1 MKNRVMKAIIV
12 DDEPHAIKVMSSL
25 LEHYKNIKIVASY
38 AKPEA
43 ALAEI
48 ARVKPDVIFLDIE
61 MGYIDGLTM
70 ADLFNQQHF
79 VDIIFVTAYAHYAV
93 QAFDVNAI
101 DYLLKPVQKKRLDQ
115 AIERLVTTRQA
126 RINGKDEVEPE
137 GQHLHIVSFD
147 HLEVRNQDGK
157 RMLWRTKKARE
168 LFYYLWLTDDR
179 KANKSVIIE
188 KIFPEKDEAK
198 ALALLHTTV
207 YQLRR
212 GLADLGFSESIIFSQ
227 NKYRLATSLMSDLER
242 VETLLLKGLADDK
255 ELDEIAR
262 LYKRDFLGDEA
273 YDWALSSQHQLRNR
287 AFTVVSGYMEQ
298 RLREGHFT
306 FSDESLALLMY
317 LNSLSEQGAGLIIE
331 ILSRQ
336 NRRSELVHFFN
347 GFKILLAKELKTVP
361 SKELLSMYDEA
372 MLQ

>member
-1 MKNRVMKAIIV
+1 MNNRVMRVIIV

-38 AKPEA
+38 TKPEA

-48 ARVKPDVIFLDIE
+48 AKVKPDVIFLDIE

-101 DYLLKPVQKKRLDQ
+101 DYLLKPVQKRRLDQ
-115 AIERLVTTRQA
+115 AIERLVTARQTRM
-126 RINGKDEVEPE
+126 NSKDEIESE
-137 GQHLHIVSFD
+137 GQHLDIVSFD
-147 HLEVRNQDGK
+147 HLQVRNQDKK
-157 RMLWRTKKARE
+157 RMNWRTKKARE
-168 LFYYLWLTDDR
+168 LFYYLWFTDDR
-179 KANKSVIIE
+179 QANKSVIIE
-188 KIFPEKDEAK
+188 KVFPERDEAK
-198 ALALLHTTV
+198 ALALLHTTI

-212 GLADLGFSESIIFSQ
+212 GLADLGFSESIIFSH
-227 NKYRLATSLMSDLER
+227 NKYRLVTPIMSDLES
-242 VETLLLKGLADDK
+242 VEALLSKGLADDR

-262 LYKRDFLGDEA
+262 LYKRHFLGDEA
-273 YDWALSSQHQLRNR
+273 YDWALPIQHQLRNR
-287 AFTVVSGYMEQ
+287 VFTVVSDYMEQ

-306 FSDESLALLMY
+306 FSDESLTLLMY
-317 LNSLSEQGAGLIIE
+317 LNYVSEQGAGLIIE

-347 GFKILLAKELKTVP
+347 GFKTLLAKELKTVP

>member
-1 MKNRVMKAIIV
+1 MV
-12 DDEPHAIKVMSSL
+12 PSGGQL
-25 LEHYKNIKIVASY
+25 L
-38 AKPEA
+38 A

-61 MGYIDGLTM
+61 MGYIDGLMM

-101 DYLLKPVQKKRLDQ
+101 DYLLKPVQKRRLDQ
-115 AIERLVTTRQA
+115 AIERLVTARQTRM
-126 RINGKDEVEPE
+126 NSKDEIESE
-137 GQHLHIVSFD
+137 GQHLDIVSFD
-147 HLEVRNQDGK
+147 HLQVRNQDKK
-157 RMLWRTKKARE
+157 RMNWRTKKARE
-168 LFYYLWLTDDR
+168 LFYYLWFTDDR
-179 KANKSVIIE
+179 QANKSVIIE
-188 KIFPEKDEAK
+188 KVFPERDEAK
-198 ALALLHTTV
+198 ALALLHTTI

-212 GLADLGFSESIIFSQ
+212 GLADLGFSESIIFSH
-227 NKYRLATSLMSDLER
+227 NKYRLVTPIMSDLES
-242 VETLLLKGLADDK
+242 VEALLSKGLADDR

-262 LYKRDFLGDEA
+262 LYKRHFLGDEA
-273 YDWALSSQHQLRNR
+273 YDWALPIQHQLRNR
-287 AFTVVSGYMEQ
+287 VFTVVSDYMEQ

-306 FSDESLALLMY
+306 FSDESLTLLMY
-317 LNSLSEQGAGLIIE
+317 LNYVSEQGAALIIW

-347 GFKILLAKELKTVP
+347 EYKALLAKELKTTP
-361 SKELLSMYDEA
+361 SKELLSIYDDA